1 MEENPQE
8 GKPKKINGFK
18 QMLYNTKFL
27 QHVLKQHGELH
38 CEYCGKENLVIYDWC
53 EKLNL
58 SDVATVDH
66 FYPKSKYK
74 DLKKNK
80 DNLVISCYDCNNKKK
95 DVLWDV
101 EKIKHPINKDK
112 VSNIKKIG

>member
-1 MEENPQE
+1 MSCVGEPFWAKKNNVRWDQLKFNLVFLKETLEN
-8 GKPKKINGFK
+8 N
-18 QMLYNTKFL
+18 N
-27 QHVLKQHGELH
+27 ELH

-80 DNLVISCYDCNNKKK
+80 DNLVISCYDCNNNKKY
-95 DVLWDV
+95 VLWDV
-101 EKIKHPINKDK
+101 
-112 VSNIKKIG
+112 